1 MQQRGGFHSNIFND
15 QKISEIYRCRICTDV
30 CRSPVTCQSGA
41 HLFCLCLS
49 ESIRRNPSCPVC
61 RERLTD
67 PLPSAFVAA
76 QVSSLD
82 VVCLHDKCRWKG
94 TCGRLDGHLDIDC
107 PHEPV
112 KCSGDGGCGTLVPRG
127 EMSEHQ
133 WSACLQTCPN
143 AKRQADESK
152 LEMGT
157 CNVRMSRKDMDNHLT
172 NECKLRVVHCPHQGC
187 YVSIA
192 YGHLTA
198 HLETCPHAPV
208 SCPLH
213 CGAPKLTRR
222 SLGAHKTDC
231 PNEPVQCVHAP
242 LGCSYVA
249 ARGKIG
255 KHEEDTGLHFL
266 SLSKAFVEQ
275 QKMLQAILQQLEP
288 LALAKAV
295 ENGKAQAQAIEAQAI
310 AMASRVQN
318 RVRALDLRS
327 CYFCDEPIVLLF
339 MNKREPQ
346 RDDPKCRSGI
356 SGTCAFH
363 TSMGHST
370 WSKLLWDH

>member
-1 MQQRGGFHSNIFND
+1 MQRRGGFHSNIFND

-41 HLFCLCLS
+41 HLFCLLCFS

-76 QVSSLD
+76 QVSALD
-82 VVCLHDKCRWKG
+82 VVCLYDKCRWKG

-107 PHEPV
+107 PHEPI

-143 AKRQADESK
+143 ARRQADESK
-152 LEMGT
+152 LEMCT
-157 CNVRMSRKDMDNHLT
+157 CNVRMSRKDTINHLA
-172 NECKLRVVHCPHQGC
+172 NECKLRVVHCPHRGC
-187 YVSIA
+187 DVSIA
-192 YGHLTA
+192 YGRRTVHLI
-198 HLETCPHAPV
+198 TCPHAPV
-208 SCPLH
+208 LCPLH
-213 CGAPKLTRR
+213 CGAPKLTRL

-295 ENGKAQAQAIEAQAI
+295 ENGKAQAQAIEAQAT
-310 AMASRVQN
+310 AMASGVQN
-318 RVRALDLRS
+318 RVRTHALDLRS
-327 CYFCDEPIVLLF
+327 CYFCDEPI
-339 MNKREPQ
+339 EH
-346 RDDPKCRSGI
+346 RSGT
-356 SGTCAFH
+356 GTCAFH

-370 WSKLLWDH
+370 

>member
-1 MQQRGGFHSNIFND
+1 MPVERN
-15 QKISEIYRCRICTDV
+15 V
-30 CRSPVTCQSGA
+30 RS
-41 HLFCLCLS
+41 
-49 ESIRRNPSCPVC
+49 I
-61 RERLTD
+61 
-67 PLPSAFVAA
+67 
-76 QVSSLD
+76 
-82 VVCLHDKCRWKG
+82 
-94 TCGRLDGHLDIDC
+94 GHLDIDC
-107 PHEPV
+107 EPI

-157 CNVRMSRKDMDNHLT
+157 CNVRMSRKDTINHLA
-172 NECKLRVVHCPHQGC
+172 NECKLRVVHCPHPGC

-192 YGHLTA
+192 YGRLTA
-198 HLETCPHAPV
+198 HLVTCPHAPV

-266 SLSKAFVEQ
+266 SLSKAFVE
-275 QKMLQAILQQLEP
+275 
-288 LALAKAV
+288 
-295 ENGKAQAQAIEAQAI
+295 AQAT

-318 RVRALDLRS
+318 RVRALDLGS
-327 CYFCDEPIVLLF
+327 CYFCDEPIVLHMEKWPIHRRSSCFLF
-339 MNKREPQ
+339 SN
-346 RDDPKCRSGI
+346 
-356 SGTCAFH
+356 
-363 TSMGHST
+363 
-370 WSKLLWDH
+370 